1 MRHRI
6 LCMYSGGID
15 STAVLYKLLTD
26 MKYISYD
33 IHVHHISL
41 INIENKH
48 DAELVAVS
56 NCLKWFKKKIP
67 NRKIL
72 FTKNIVDFNFLQPI
86 FPLDSDIF
94 SFVAGQIFRSCNP
107 SVGMNVKYD
116 FFATGLT
123 NTDIIGALDY
133 TNSKEIKN
141 EIVLSDDKKKYTFTA
156 SSRTNKIIDA
166 CISPLETEKLNIE
179 APERLYPLIDLDKKD
194 VIKIIPEDLL
204 KLTWSCRTPINKNNK
219 YYECNKCKS
228 CKEKTVA
235 LKID

>member
-1 MRHRI
+1 MRERI

-26 MKYISYD
+26 MKYSSYD
-33 IHVHHISL
+33 IHVHHISI

-48 DAELVAVS
+48 DAELSSVL
-56 NCLKWFKKKIP
+56 NCLRWFKKKFP
-67 NRKIL
+67 NKKIL
-72 FTKNIVDFNFLQPI
+72 FTKNIIDFNFLQPV

-107 SVGMNVKYD
+107 NVGMKVQYK

-123 NTDIIGALDY
+123 NTDIVGTIEY
-133 TNSKEIKN
+133 TQSKEIKN
-141 EIVLSDDKKKYTFTA
+141 KIISSVDKKKYTFTA

-166 CISPLETEKLNIE
+166 CIYPLETEINQINT
-179 APERLYPLIDLDKKD
+179 PERLYPLIDLDKKD
-194 VIKIIPEDLL
+194 VIKILPEDLL

-219 YYECNKCKS
+219 YYECKECKS
-228 CKEKTVA
+228 CKEKSIG